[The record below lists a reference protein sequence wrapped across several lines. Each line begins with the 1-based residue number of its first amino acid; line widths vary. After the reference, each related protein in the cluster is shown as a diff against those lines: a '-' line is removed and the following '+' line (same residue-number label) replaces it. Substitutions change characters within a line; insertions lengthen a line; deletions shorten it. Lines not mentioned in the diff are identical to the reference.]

1 MGEAMLRPKEP
12 MAETAPIAA
21 PRLVA
26 LTVRAVMFMAML
38 EAVQDSAMPTQ
49 NPTPMV
55 TIQVASANRKNT
67 KPMM

>member
-1 MGEAMLRPKEP
+1 MGEARVKPKDP
-12 MAETAPIAA
+12 MAETAPMAA

-26 LTVRAVMFMAML
+26 LTVRAAMFIAML
-38 EAVQDSAMPTQ
+38 EAVHDNAMPTQ

-55 TIQVASANRKNT
+55 TIQAASANLKKI